1 MVGKNRSGES
11 LLNGGFLKSFSGRL
25 YLWADRKIG
34 YLFITPT
41 ILVLGLIVLIPIL
54 FSIGMAFFRFDLLRM
69 GQGNPFTGFEHFI
82 TTLKNPLFW
91 NALGNTMVWT
101 LSNVVFQLLV
111 GLGLALLLNMNIRF
125 KVIYYVAILIPWATP
140 SAVAALIWRWLLH
153 ADYGVLNAVLLK
165 LHLLQEAK
173 AWLSIPGWAMFW
185 VVVARVW
192 KEYAFCTIILT
203 ATLQT
208 IPSTLYEA
216 AKVDGA
222 GKVAGFFYIT
232 LPWLRSSITIATVLV
247 AIGSFNGFNMIW
259 MMTNGGPVRTTEIIS
274 TFIYQTGFERYRLG
288 AASAQSIFMV
298 IILATMII
306 FYIRRMNREVGD
318 GAVKK

>member
-1 MVGKNRSGES
+1 MRKNDNN
-11 LLNGGFLKSFSGRL
+11 NGVLIAGGVSASFSERFF
-25 YLWADRKIG
+25 LWTDRKIG

-54 FSIGMAFFRFDLLRM
+54 FSVGMAFYRFDLLRM
-69 GQGNPFTGFEHFI
+69 GQGNPFTGVEHFVR
-82 TTLKNPLFW
+82 TLNDPLFW
-91 NALGNTMVWT
+91 NALGNTMIWT
-101 LSNVVFQLLV
+101 FSNVMLQLLV
-111 GLGLALLLNMNIRF
+111 GLSLALLLNMNIRF

-153 ADYGVLNAVLLK
+153 SDYGILNAILIR

-185 VVVARVW
+185 VIVARVW

-203 ATLQT
+203 AALQT

-216 AKVDGA
+216 ARVDGA
-222 GKVAGFFYIT
+222 GKAARFFYIT

-259 MMTNGGPVRTTEIIS
+259 MMTKGGPIRTTEIIS

-288 AASAQSIFMV
+288 TASAQSIFMV
-298 IILATMII
+298 LVLAVMII
-306 FYIRRMNREVGD
+306 FYIKRMNREAG
-318 GAVKK
+318 GEAVNK